1 MTETRHTVDTITP
14 EALEQLYAD
23 RDQAKR
29 DRNAIALGSGETIS
43 YWQDQAFDARKY
55 SQWRDRAYASTVVEA
70 RRQAVR
76 AKQAEASVGRLYQ
89 QALDAKEQ
97 ARKATVA
104 ALNLQR
110 QTPNAAQATL
120 DRIRKADSWIGIWT
134 ALGMYYGL
142 TSTEAGTT
150 ARERRENS
158 VIQYLAEAEYR
169 VQRAEQRAAKAE
181 EAAAAR
187 DSHAS
192 NILHTTAEHLKQSC
206 PDHST
211 SGGGSFMTCQCAAVH
226 EVRRLAQDL
235 ATIEAER

>member
-1 MTETRHTVDTITP
+1 MTETRHTIDTITP
-14 EALEQLYAD
+14 KALEQLYAD
-23 RDQAKR
+23 LDQAKR
-29 DRNAIALGSGETIS
+29 DLNAVELGSRETIS
-43 YWQDQAFDARKY
+43 YWVDQVVDARQHSY
-55 SQWRDRAYASTVVEA
+55 RRDRAHASTVVEA
-70 RRQAVR
+70 RRQAAR

-104 ALNLQR
+104 ALNLQA

-120 DRIRKADSWIGIWT
+120 NRIRKADSWIGIWT

-169 VQRAEQRAAKAE
+169 VQQAEQRATKAE
-181 EAAAAR
+181 EVAAAR
-187 DSHAS
+187 DGHTSK
-192 NILHTTAEHLKQSC
+192 ILGIAADSLERAC

-211 SGGGSFMTCQCAAVH
+211 NGGCFMTCQCAGAH
-226 EVRRLAQDL
+226 EVRRMATDL
-235 ATIEAER
+235 TAIEAER